1 MDAGLLKTLGE
12 VLGIGGGRA
21 RGLLP
26 PVPRS
31 YSEIDFPDAEEGRC
45 IPAPAIDLHIGLV
58 GGGDWC
64 RSLVLGRSKGANK
77 FNHDDRTTKPG
88 CSGNEGRCED
98 RLQYTSAESQ
108 VNDRFRSL
116 RWLSRLSH
124 HLAAFRDMFATVT
137 AQTSV
142 ANANATSEG
151 SNYRNGQCKAS

>member
-88 CSGNEGRCED
+88 CSGNEGRCAD
-98 RLQYTSAESQ
+98 RLQYTPAESQ
-108 VNDRFRSL
+108 MKRSL
-116 RWLSRLSH
+116 QIIAMAWLVRAERQRRSPSGTGRGAALSRCRSP
-124 HLAAFRDMFATVT
+124 T
-137 AQTSV
+137 ALRGKVVQ
-142 ANANATSEG
+142 
-151 SNYRNGQCKAS
+151 